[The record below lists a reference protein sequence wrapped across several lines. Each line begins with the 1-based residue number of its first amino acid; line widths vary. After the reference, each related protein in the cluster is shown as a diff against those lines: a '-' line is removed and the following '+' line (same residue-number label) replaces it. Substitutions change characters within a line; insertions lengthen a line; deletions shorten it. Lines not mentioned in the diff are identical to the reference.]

1 MMKITSS
8 SGNPISPNIILFC
21 GAMRTASI
29 SSSLF
34 AGLKIFR
41 LYFQD
46 AFWMLFTGLH
56 GGLHT
61 VQDVFVHNQLPILA
75 NLDFEPVHRPRS
87 GPLKIHTAFVI
98 TASMARTL
106 EFILCRQPTGRAPE
120 MGALSKNGVNAL
132 FFANNPDPKFLNIF
146 FAHLTKCIVAGK
158 SRLES

>member
-1 MMKITSS
+1 
-8 SGNPISPNIILFC
+8 
-21 GAMRTASI
+21 
-29 SSSLF
+29 
-34 AGLKIFR
+34 
-41 LYFQD
+41 
-46 AFWMLFTGLH
+46 MLFTGLH

-120 MGALSKNGVNAL
+120 MGALSKNGVDA
-132 FFANNPDPKFLNIF
+132 FVFPYYPDPKFLNIF
-146 FAHLTKCIVAGK
+146 FAHLTKRIVAGK

>member
-46 AFWMLFTGLH
+46 AFWMLFSRRKS
-56 GGLHT
+56 
-61 VQDVFVHNQLPILA
+61 FA
-75 NLDFEPVHRPRS
+75 
-87 GPLKIHTAFVI
+87 
-98 TASMARTL
+98 
-106 EFILCRQPTGRAPE
+106 
-120 MGALSKNGVNAL
+120 ALSEVAFPSL
-132 FFANNPDPKFLNIF
+132 SRMLN
-146 FAHLTKCIVAGK
+146 
-158 SRLES
+158 